1 MLPNCLIWIISPNL
15 GVIDFTQGPRFV
27 LPSSSIKLKQTNY
40 KTKLEKLFNVATLE
54 REKKSSDP
62 SSLPSGVLKWDLSLN
77 KQARIYAHLSSSG
90 LGVVLPTLTCQSN
103 YKFKAL
109 FWRKKARKIFRLCY
123 LTLFSPS
130 MRFLG
135 KSQFLEVFQVKCFFL
150 IHLLFW

>member
-27 LPSSSIKLKQTNY
+27 HPSSNIKLKQTNY

-109 FWRKKARKIFRLCY
+109 FWRKKQGKYSGSVILH
-123 LTLFSPS
+123 FSLPAWDFWGNPN
-130 MRFLG
+130 FLR
-135 KSQFLEVFQVKCFFL
+135 SYR
-150 IHLLFW
+150 